1 MAIIKCPEC
10 GRQISDKAP
19 TCPNCGVEIAGK
31 IVKCPQCGEVYF
43 KDQEMCPSC
52 HHLTRLSGEV
62 GYAGTT
68 QPAHQ
73 PEPQPVVPPTPPRP
87 SAAPRQDV
95 PLRTPQP
102 AAGRGGNT
110 PGAQK
115 PAGEQPKHGNIGK
128 LLVSV
133 VIAALICGVCFY
145 FYNRSNTNEEQEQY
159 EYAMKS
165 NDPLVLQSYLDA
177 FKDAPEAHR
186 DSIQAHLDALKAVD
200 NDWTNALV
208 SGSKS
213 ALLDYLQKHPDSEH
227 KQEAMHKIDSLDWA
241 DASNENT
248 IESIS
253 AYLTEHA
260 NGDHVDEANTLLKK
274 LKASTVQTEDK
285 ALVSSVLRH
294 FFQAINSRD
303 EASLT
308 ATCAPLLSNFLGKSN
323 ATKADVVTFMNK
335 IYKDDITNMN
345 WHLNNDYTIKKK
357 EIGDEQYE
365 YTVNFSA
372 VMNLERTDATKETN
386 PHFKIQA
393 TINPDGEISAMSMTK
408 ILE

>member
-52 HHLTRLSGEV
+52 HHLTRLEGAV
-62 GYAGTT
+62 GYADEKPV
-68 QPAHQ
+68 Q
-73 PEPQPVVPPTPPRP
+73 QPVTPPTPPRQ
-87 SAAPRQDV
+87 SAAPV
-95 PLRTPQP
+95 TTPRPQGTGNGADNDGNAPVNGQP
-102 AAGRGGNT
+102 TAD
-110 PGAQK
+110 K
-115 PAGEQPKHGNIGK
+115 PKHNNVGK

-145 FYNRSNTNEEQEQY
+145 FYNRSNTSEEQEQY

-186 DSIQAHLDALKAVD
+186 DSIQAHLDALKMQD

-208 SGSKS
+208 SGSKT
-213 ALLDYLQKHPDSEH
+213 ALLDYLSKHPNSEH

-248 IESIS
+248 IEAING
-253 AYLTEHA
+253 YLTEHA

-274 LKASTVQTEDK
+274 LKANTVQPEDK
-285 ALVSSVLRH
+285 ALVSSVMRH

-303 EASLT
+303 EASLM
-308 ATCAPLLSNFLGKSN
+308 ATCAPLLTNFLGKTN

-335 IYKDDITNMN
+335 IYKEDITNMN
-345 WHLNNDYTIKKK
+345 WHLNNDYKIQKK

-365 YTVNFSA
+365 YTVDFSA

-386 PHFKIQA
+386 PHFKIQ
-393 TINPDGEISAMSMTK
+393 TKINPDGEITALTMTK

>member
-52 HHLTRLSGEV
+52 HHMTRLSGEV
-62 GYAGTT
+62 GYAEPKQEQ
-68 QPAHQ
+68 QPVRQ
-73 PEPQPVVPPTPPRP
+73 PEPQPVVPPTPPRQRPVQP
-87 SAAPRQDV
+87 SRPETSASD
-95 PLRTPQP
+95 
-102 AAGRGGNT
+102 GGNT
-110 PGAQK
+110 PNGGK
-115 PAGEQPKHGNIGK
+115 PAGEQPKRNSWGK

-133 VIAALICGVCFY
+133 VIAAIICGVCFY
-145 FYNRSNTNEEQEQY
+145 FYNRSNNNEEQEQY

-165 NDPLVLQSYLDA
+165 NDPLVLQGYLDA

-208 SGSKS
+208 SGSKT
-213 ALLDYLQKHPDSEH
+213 ALMDYLSKHPDSEH
-227 KQEAMHKIDSLDWA
+227 KQEALHKIDSLDWA

-248 IESIS
+248 LESING
-253 AYLTEHA
+253 YLTEHA
-260 NGDHVDEANTLLKK
+260 NGEHVDEANTMIKK

-285 ALVSSVLRH
+285 ALVSSVMRH

-303 EASLT
+303 ESSLT
-308 ATCAPLLSNFLGKSN
+308 ATCAPLLTNFLGKTN

-345 WHLNNDYTIKKK
+345 WHLNNDYKIQKK

-365 YTVNFSA
+365 YTVDFSA

-393 TINPDGEISAMSMTK
+393 KINPDGEITAMSMTK